1 MLKGLVDV
9 QVSQAI
15 QAILLLFIAVDPI
28 GNAPLFYGITAE
40 LESSMRRV
48 IVRKS
53 IAVATIILLMFAL
66 AGDLLLYYFGLMLAD
81 FRIAGGI
88 ILLIYG
94 IAGIFGRTEAEAI
107 GRPEEA
113 EAIAIVPLATPL
125 LAGPAAIA
133 TVLYLKAAYGLAI
146 SLLSIAV
153 NSIVT
158 FAMLYHSQKLM
169 ELLGRSG
176 AIALSKIMSI
186 LLAAIAVA
194 MIRQG
199 IYDIIERM
207 EIASRH

>member
-1 MLKGLVDV
+1 MLRGLEGVEA
-9 QVSQAI
+9 SQAI

-28 GNAPLFYGITAE
+28 GNAPLFYGITVE
-40 LESSMRRV
+40 LEAATRRS

-53 IAVATIILLMFAL
+53 IIVATIILVVFAV

-94 IAGIFGRTEAEAI
+94 IAGIFGRTEAETI
-107 GRPEEA
+107 GRPEEV

-146 SLLSIAV
+146 SLLSIAI
-153 NSIVT
+153 NSLVT

-169 ELLGRSG
+169 ELLGRNG

-186 LLAAIAVA
+186 LLAAIAIA

-199 IYDIIERM
+199 VYEVIEKLR
-207 EIASRH
+207 ANGRP